1 MTGALIGAANI
12 SAISTGLTATTSGTV
27 TVIAGPVTKL
37 SITTLPSTLTQTGII
52 FAQQPVIQLQDAAG
66 NPVSQAARDI
76 TVSVSTGAGILGGT
90 LTIITNASGV
100 ASFTNLMITG
110 VAGDRTLQFSSAGLT
125 GANSGNVSIS
135 LTAVPLSVSVQ
146 VQVNVGIIGQ
156 STGSVTLS
164 GSGGAGSFTYSKDGI
179 TFQSSAVFGSL
190 AAGSYTFT
198 VKDNAGT
205 TSTVNT
211 TISQPGSLA
220 VAVQSQTNVAIAGQ
234 STGSVTLTGSGGA
247 GPYTYSKD
255 GTTFQSSATFSG
267 LTAGI
272 NTFIVKDATGVIS
285 TILIT
290 IAQPSVLVATVSTQ
304 SNPTTN
310 GQNTGSITLS
320 GSGGTGPYQYSKD
333 GVTFQVSATF
343 GSLPVGNHTFTV
355 KDAAGAVY
363 LLNTTLVNASSSPS
377 DITFSPVSLYENR
390 ASGELA
396 GILSSSSAQSVTTFT
411 YTLVS
416 GTGDTDNAR
425 FSISDDGIRTNQM
438 LDYEAKQSYSVRIRS
453 ATQFGFSLEKVFT
466 IQLSDVN
473 EAPTL
478 NAIANQMLCYTS
490 SIQVIGLSGVSAGPE
505 SGQTTTTTVSSDNPS
520 LFQSLSVVGSEIR
533 YTAALNQSG
542 LATVAV
548 SVQDNG
554 GTVNGGVDKIIRSFI
569 IRVNS
574 LPVISISSSLGNSIS
589 KGATTLLTATG
600 GSSYQWSNASGIIS
614 GQNGPVLTVRPLQGT
629 SYTVRVMNASGCI
642 TTQNVTIQVVDDF
655 IQVNATNNFSPN
667 GDGINDAW
675 VVENIDAYPDH
686 QLTIFDRGGRILYTV
701 RNYGNNWDGRVN
713 GSLLDEGTYFFV
725 FKFNQP
731 GILPKK
737 GFITIV
743 H

>member
-1 MTGALIGAANI
+1 
-12 SAISTGLTATTSGTV
+12 
-27 TVIAGPVTKL
+27 
-37 SITTLPSTLTQTGII
+37 
-52 FAQQPVIQLQDAAG
+52 
-66 NPVSQAARDI
+66 
-76 TVSVSTGAGILGGT
+76 
-90 LTIITNASGV
+90 
-100 ASFTNLMITG
+100 MITG

-574 LPVISISSSLGNSIS
+574 LPVISISSSLGNNIS